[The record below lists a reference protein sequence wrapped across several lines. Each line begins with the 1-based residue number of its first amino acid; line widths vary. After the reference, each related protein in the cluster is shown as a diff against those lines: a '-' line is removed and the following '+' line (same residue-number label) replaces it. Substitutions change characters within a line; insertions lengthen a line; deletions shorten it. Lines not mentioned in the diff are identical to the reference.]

1 MLLGKSQ
8 SMLCKHPENIWK
20 CFPLPFCAPFFLRQP
35 PGIKKSSAPQCK
47 ALSYL
52 ALSAPTVH
60 SILPPPRPFESPA
73 RLGESNAPCATRFP
87 RASPTILPPLRPFE
101 SPAYLEELN
110 ALCATHFP
118 RASPATLPPLHPF
131 ESPAR
136 SGESNAPCA
145 RQRKR
150 PGIRSRSWG

>member
-1 MLLGKSQ
+1 MLPGKSQ

-20 CFPLPFCAPFFLRQP
+20 CFPLSFCAPFFLRQP

-60 SILPPPRPFESPA
+60 SILPSPRPFESPA
-73 RLGESNAPCATRFP
+73 RLGESNAPCAT
-87 RASPTILPPLRPFE
+87 
-101 SPAYLEELN
+101 
-110 ALCATHFP
+110 HFP
-118 RASPATLPPLHPF
+118 RASPAILPPLRLFESPAHLEELNAPCATHFPCASPAILPLLRPF

-136 SGESNAPCA
+136 SGESNALCA
-145 RQRKR
+145 RRRKR
-150 PGIRSRSWG
+150 PSTRWQFSG

>member
-1 MLLGKSQ
+1 MLPGKSQ

-35 PGIKKSSAPQCK
+35 PGIKKSSALQCK
-47 ALSYL
+47 ALFNL
-52 ALSAPTVH
+52 AFSAPTVH
-60 SILPPPRPFESPA
+60 SILPSPRPFESPA
-73 RLGESNAPCATRFP
+73 RLGESNA
-87 RASPTILPPLRPFE
+87 
-101 SPAYLEELN
+101 
-110 ALCATHFP
+110 LCATHFP
-118 RASPATLPPLHPF
+118 RASPAILPPPRLFESPAHLEELNAPCATHFPCANPAILPPLRLF

-150 PGIRSRSWG
+150 PGIQSQSWG